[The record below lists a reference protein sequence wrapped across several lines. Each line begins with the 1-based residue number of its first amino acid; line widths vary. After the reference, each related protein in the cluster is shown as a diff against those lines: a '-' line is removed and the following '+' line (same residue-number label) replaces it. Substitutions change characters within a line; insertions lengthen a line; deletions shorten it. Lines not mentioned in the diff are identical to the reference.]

1 MKNEEN
7 KFSSLFLLSFASQ
20 LGFSL
25 AMPLVVCIG
34 LGVLADNKL
43 GVEPAGITT
52 GIILGFITS
61 FYMLWK
67 NIKPYI
73 KK

>member
-1 MKNEEN
+1 MKDK
-7 KFSSLFLLSFASQ
+7 KFDSLFLLSFATQ

-34 LGVLADNKL
+34 LGILVDNKL
-43 GVEPAGITT
+43 GVKPVGITT

-61 FYMLWK
+61 FYMLYK
-67 NIKPYI
+67 SIKPYI